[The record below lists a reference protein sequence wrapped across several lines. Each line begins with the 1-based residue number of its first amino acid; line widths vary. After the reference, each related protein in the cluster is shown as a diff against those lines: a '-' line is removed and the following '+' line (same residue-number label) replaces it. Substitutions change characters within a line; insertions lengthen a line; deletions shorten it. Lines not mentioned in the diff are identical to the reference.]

1 MGPSGGRDT
10 RSQPRSVRPAKVSRR
25 QLFDSAAMPIDSAA
39 TPTRISSDSAP
50 TLRTS
55 VEPLL
60 ANGAFQ
66 KDATRREEATRLAAV
81 RPGQGL
87 AATAGPMAA
96 EAAALQRPIAEQQL
110 GPALLPHNFFPKA
123 WKDFR

>member
-1 MGPSGGRDT
+1 VGPSGGRDP

-25 QLFDSAAMPIDSAA
+25 QLFDSAATPIDSAA
-39 TPTRISSDSAP
+39 TPTRITADSAT

-60 ANGAFQ
+60 ASGALQ
-66 KDATRREEATRLAAV
+66 KDAARLAAV
-81 RPGQGL
+81 RQGRGH

-96 EAAALQRPIAEQQL
+96 EALERPIAEQL

>member
-1 MGPSGGRDT
+1 VGPSGGRDT

-25 QLFDSAAMPIDSAA
+25 QLFDSAATPTIDSAA
-39 TPTRISSDSAP
+39 TPTRIIADSAS

-55 VEPLL
+55 VEPIL
-60 ANGAFQ
+60 ANGGLQ
-66 KDATRREEATRLAAV
+66 KEAPRLAAV
-81 RPGQGL
+81 RSGRGR

-96 EAAALQRPIAEQQL
+96 EAAALERPIGEQQQQL

>member
-1 MGPSGGRDT
+1 MGPSSGRDP

-25 QLFDSAAMPIDSAA
+25 QLFDSAATPIDSAA
-39 TPTRISSDSAP
+39 TPSRIIADSAS

-60 ANGAFQ
+60 ANGALQ
-66 KDATRREEATRLAAV
+66 KDATRLAAV
-81 RPGQGL
+81 RPGRGR

-96 EAAALQRPIAEQQL
+96 EAEVPQRPIAEQQQQL

>member
-1 MGPSGGRDT
+1 VGPSAGRDT

-25 QLFDSAAMPIDSAA
+25 QLFDSTALPFDSAA
-39 TPTRISSDSAP
+39 TPTRIIADSAS

-60 ANGAFQ
+60 ANGALQ
-66 KDATRREEATRLAAV
+66 REAPRLAAV
-81 RPGQGL
+81 RQGRGG

-96 EAAALQRPIAEQQL
+96 EAAAPERPIAEQL